1 MDPHSE
7 TKARILEKTVEQ
19 LAKMEVPGVK
29 FSNEGLSLTTEMLR
43 IYTLE
48 AAHRAA
54 AQTKAEGGTD
64 VEVEHIQN
72 RDHDKVHYDMIKYVI
87 MHDQQPDH
95 SYDQHIIPM
104 INSLSEHEQHIHA

>member
-7 TKARILEKTVEQ
+7 TKARISERTVEQ
-19 LAKMEVPGVK
+19 LAKMEAPGIK

-54 AQTKAEGGTD
+54 AQVKAEGGSQ
-64 VEVEHIQN
+64 VEVEHIQKILPQLLL
-72 RDHDKVHYDMIKYVI
+72 DFV
-87 MHDQQPDH
+87 
-95 SYDQHIIPM
+95 
-104 INSLSEHEQHIHA
+104 